1 MALENGMNP
10 PQPTAEMV
18 FFTSSLDGS
27 RQGTWFRPPSD
38 AGAPAPLL
46 VVLHTWSY
54 DLNYPEPRGSYL
66 PMAANRGWAFLAP
79 DFRGPNRRPEAC
91 GSDLAVQDVLDAVAW
106 AKSQARIDDD
116 RVFVAGPSG
125 GGHMALLLAGR
136 APDLWAGVYAACPI
150 FDIADW
156 HRQRAPKGGKKSQ
169 YAMDIEMS
177 CGGLPEERPEE
188 YARRS
193 PRTFIAAARA
203 AGTHVDICTGIH
215 DGHSGSVPVSH
226 AIEAFNALADAGDAI
241 GAEDMAR
248 IVEGEAIPPHLAFA
262 GSDPFF
268 AGKPVLLRRESANA
282 RLTIFDAGHAGNY
295 AASVDWFSRQR
306 RGAPVDWTVGAP
318 APAAAPSAADAVPR

>member
-1 MALENGMNP
+1 MNLELR
-10 PQPTAEMV
+10 TV
-18 FFTSSLDGS
+18 SFKSSLDGS
-27 RQGTWFRPPSD
+27 MQGTWFSPPPS
-38 AGAPAPLL
+38 AAVPAPLL
-46 VVLHTWSY
+46 VVLHTWSFGMDY
-54 DLNYPEPRGSYL
+54 SEPRGSYF
-66 PMAANRGWAFLAP
+66 PMAVDRGWAFLAP

-106 AKSQARIDDD
+106 AKANARIDDD
-116 RVFVAGPSG
+116 RVFVAGASG

-136 APDLWAGVYAACPI
+136 APELWAGVYAACPI

-169 YAMDIEMS
+169 YAVDIEMS

-203 AGTHVDICTGIH
+203 AETHVDICTGIH

-241 GAEDMAR
+241 GAEDIAR
-248 IVEGEAIPPHLAFA
+248 IVEDEAIPPHLAFA

-282 RLTIFDAGHAGNY
+282 RLTIFEAGHAGNY
-295 AASVDWFSRQR
+295 AACVDWFSRQR

-318 APAAAPSAADAVPR
+318 AQAVDSGAADAVPR